1 MGRALRCDLGETPV
15 SCTKTATNSNQLLSF
30 AFVDDYIVLSRARE
44 IAEAFFILMSV
55 LVCDDAVAYDLWQ

>member
-30 AFVDDYIVLSRARE
+30 AFRRRLHSVVSSSRNRGG
-44 IAEAFFILMSV
+44 FFLFDV
-55 LVCDDAVAYDLWQ
+55 GTRL